1 MSKETQ
7 YLTVLLDILT
17 LVSIGKLIIQL
28 NLNNEEANQKQYVNS
43 KTLRL
48 LWHLAVILY
57 FSFFIPGIYKYE
69 GLNWAGVPS
78 SNLLDWILY
87 HCIKSCVAH

>member
-17 LVSIGKLIIQL
+17 LVSIGKLVIQL

-43 KTLRL
+43 KRL
-48 LWHLAVILY
+48 CQLWHLAVFLY
-57 FSFFIPGIYKYE
+57 FSFFIPGLYRYV
-69 GLNWAGVPS
+69 GLNGAGVPS
-78 SNLLDWILY
+78 SNLFDWIL
-87 HCIKSCVAH
+87 

>member
-43 KTLRL
+43 KTLSQ
-48 LWHLAVILY
+48 LWPLPVILY
-57 FSFFIPGIYKYE
+57 FSLSLFQAYINMK
-69 GLNWAGVPS
+69 V
-78 SNLLDWILY
+78 
-87 HCIKSCVAH
+87 